1 MSPDIYPN
9 GTVALLFTDIEGSTK
24 LAQTYAVNW
33 PSIQARHHA
42 ILRAAIE
49 MHSGYVFQII
59 GDAFCASFHTA
70 GDALRAAVRT
80 QVDLFREPW
89 AFAPLKVRMG
99 LHVGKVEL
107 QEDGQYH
114 GYLAMSRIQRLMSA
128 GHGGQV
134 LISLATEELIRDELP
149 DDVSLRDMGEKRL
162 KDLIRPEHI
171 FQLVIAGLPDTFPP
185 LKTLETQ
192 PNNLPIQATPFITRE
207 HETQAIREKVLNPT
221 VRLLTLTGP
230 GGTGKTR
237 LSLQVAADVLDE
249 FPDGVFFIALAA
261 IHEAD
266 LVISAIAQVLNL
278 REAGNTPL
286 IEVLQRH
293 LHSKQMLLI
302 LDNFEQVMSA
312 APIINQLLSSA
323 PKLKVLV
330 TSREILR
337 IYGEQH
343 HPVAPLS
350 VPDPKHLPPLERLTQ
365 FEAVRLFIQ
374 HAQAV
379 KPDFEVTTT
388 NAPAVAEIC
397 HRLDGLPLAIEL
409 AAARVRLL
417 SPENLLARLESRLRL
432 LTGGARDLPGRQ
444 QTLRGTIAWSYD
456 LLNADEKMLF
466 MRLAVFV
473 NRFTLEAAEAV
484 CGTDDL
490 MDGVEAL
497 VDKSLLKQEEA
508 QSEPCFFMLET
519 IHEYATE
526 LLAPSDEFAMLRRAH
541 FDYFLQ
547 FAKQAHAFL
556 EKSDQALWLNRLEHA
571 HDDLRS
577 AILWSKQN
585 GLAVQSAELVNALGL
600 FWTMRGLLSEGRV
613 RIADAIANQ
622 PELKGSPLH
631 VQLLNQAALLAR
643 YQGDYH
649 TATSFIHESL
659 AIARTQVNLHATA
672 DALANLGFVYLHQ
685 EKQEQA
691 QGPYVDALRLYQQLN
706 NEQGMAD
713 AFSHLGLLEL
723 CKGNLEAAYQYH
735 SDSLDIWQRLN
746 DKQGIAWAL
755 RHLGHTALGQGQPD
769 RACEFFEQSLDLS
782 VALDSAWLSV
792 YALEGF
798 ASLLAVLSKHQP
810 ALTLAGFCDELRRS
824 AYVPLSPLEKNRL
837 EQTLYPARQVLGNQA
852 AAEAHKYGR
861 DLSLREAIQYARQ
874 EVISD

>member
-1 MSPDIYPN
+1 MSTTHHPN

-24 LAQTYAVNW
+24 LAQHYAEAW
-33 PSIQARHHA
+33 SSMQLRHHA
-42 ILRAAIE
+42 ILQSAIE
-49 MHSGYVFQII
+49 AHNGYAFQII
-59 GDAFCASFHTA
+59 GDAFCSTFHTA
-70 GDALRAAVRT
+70 GDALRAAI
-80 QVDLFREPW
+80 QAQENLFREPW
-89 AFAPLKVRMG
+89 TFAPLKVRMG
-99 LHVGKVEL
+99 IHVGKVEL
-107 QEDGQYH
+107 QDDGQYH

-149 DDVSLRDMGEKRL
+149 EGVSLRDMGEKRL

-171 FQLVIAGLPDTFPP
+171 FQLVITGLPDSFPP
-185 LKTLETQ
+185 LKTLESHVH
-192 PNNLPIQATPFITRE
+192 NLPIQATPFITRE
-207 HETQAIREKVLNPT
+207 HETKAIREKLLNPT
-221 VRLLTLTGP
+221 FRLLTLTGP

-249 FPDGVFFIALAA
+249 FPDGVFFVPLAA

-266 LVISAIAQVLNL
+266 LVISALAQVLSI

-286 IEVLQRH
+286 MELVQEH
-293 LHSKQMLLI
+293 LRNRQMLVI

-312 APIINQLLSSA
+312 APFVNQLLSSA

-337 IYGEQH
+337 IYGEHH

-350 VPDPKHLPPLERLTQ
+350 VPDPKHLPSLERLTQ

-456 LLNADEKMLF
+456 LLNADEKTLF
-466 MRLAVFV
+466 TRLAVFV
-473 NRFTLEAAEAV
+473 NGFTLSAAEAV
-484 CGTDDL
+484 CHTDDL
-490 MDGVEAL
+490 VDGIEAL
-497 VDKSLLKQEEA
+497 ADKSLLKQTDT
-508 QSEPCFFMLET
+508 QDEPRFFMLET
-519 IHEYATE
+519 IHEYAAE
-526 LLAPSDEFAMLRRAH
+526 LLMQSDELAGLRRSH

-547 FAKQAHAFL
+547 FAKQAQSFL
-556 EKSDQALWLNRLEHA
+556 EKSDQALWLNRLERA
-571 HDDLRS
+571 HDDLRF
-577 AILWSKQN
+577 AVLWSKQN

-613 RIADAIANQ
+613 RIADAISNQ

-631 VQLLNQAALLAR
+631 AQLLNQAALLAR
-643 YQGDYH
+643 YQGDYNS
-649 TATSFIHESL
+649 ATNFINESL
-659 AIARTQVNLHATA
+659 LIARTQVNLHATA

-691 QGPYVDALRLYQQLN
+691 QGPYVDALRLYRELHN
-706 NEQGMAD
+706 KQGMAD
-713 AFSHLGLLEL
+713 AFSHLGLIEL
-723 CKGNLEAAYQYH
+723 CKGNLETAYQYH
-735 SDSLDIWQRLN
+735 SDSLTIWQQLEDR
-746 DKQGIAWAL
+746 QGIAWAT
-755 RHLGHTALGQGQPD
+755 RHLGNIALRQGQPE
-769 RACEFFEQSLDLS
+769 RAREYFEQSLSLS
-782 VALDSAWLSV
+782 AELDSKWLSV

-798 ASLLAVLSKHQP
+798 ASLLALLRKPQP
-810 ALTLAGFCDELRRS
+810 AITLAGFCEDLRRS
-824 AYVPLSPLEKNRL
+824 AYIPLSPVEKNL
-837 EQTLYPARQVLGNQA
+837 FEQGVQSARQAFDTQTASEVQK
-852 AAEAHKYGR
+852 HGR
-861 DLSLREAIQYARQ
+861 GMSLEDAIQYAHQ
-874 EVISD
+874 EVTSD